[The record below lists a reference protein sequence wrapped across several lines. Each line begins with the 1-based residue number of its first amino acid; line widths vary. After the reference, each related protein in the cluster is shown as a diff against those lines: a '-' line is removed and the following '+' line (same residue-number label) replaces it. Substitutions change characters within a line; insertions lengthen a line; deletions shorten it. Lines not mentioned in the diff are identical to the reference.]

1 MNKDLIVDFSEFDRN
16 EVLYDRAAIE
26 RVNPHRHELSLL
38 DGILFEDHASRRYV
52 GFCDAKPT
60 DFWTRGHFPGR
71 PVFPG
76 VLMCEAVFQ
85 TGALLMA
92 LKGEAAGNSK
102 TALVTRIQG
111 CKFKNMAKPG
121 DDLHIKVD
129 FVEML
134 ANAAFM
140 KGKITAEGKTIM
152 TIEFA
157 ATIVE
162 NGEV

>member
-1 MNKDLIVDFSEFDRN
+1 MVDQKILENIPQRDPFLFIEKIVDHTKDSITTSKHLTGN
-16 EVLYDRAAIE
+16 E
-26 RVNPHRHELSLL
+26 
-38 DGILFEDHASRRYV
+38 
-52 GFCDAKPT
+52 
-60 DFWTRGHFPGR
+60 DFFRGHFPGR

-92 LKGEAAGNSK
+92 LRGEAAGNSK
-102 TALVTRIQG
+102 TALVTRIQST
-111 CKFKNMAKPG
+111 KFKNMAKPG
-121 DDLHIKVD
+121 DTLNITVD

-140 KGKITAEGKTIM
+140 KGKITADNKTIM

-157 ATIVE
+157 ATLIE
-162 NGEV
+162 NGDV

>member
-1 MNKDLIVDFSEFDRN
+1 MLDVILANIPQREPFLFIEKIVERTPDSITTSKLLTGKEDFF
-16 EVLYDRAAIE
+16 
-26 RVNPHRHELSLL
+26 
-38 DGILFEDHASRRYV
+38 
-52 GFCDAKPT
+52 K
-60 DFWTRGHFPGR
+60 GHFPGA

-92 LKGEAAGNSK
+92 LRGEGAGNTK

-111 CKFKNMAKPG
+111 AKFKNMARPG
-121 DDLHIKVD
+121 DELLITVD

-140 KGKITAEGKTIM
+140 KGKITANSKTVM

-157 ATIVE
+157 ATLVE
-162 NGEV
+162 GQV

>member
-1 MNKDLIVDFSEFDRN
+1 MLETILAHIPQRDPFLFIESIVDRTENS
-16 EVLYDRAAIE
+16 ITT
-26 RVNPHRHELSLL
+26 SKLL
-38 DGILFEDHASRRYV
+38 TGEED
-52 GFCDAKPT
+52 F
-60 DFWTRGHFPGR
+60 FRGHFPTR

-85 TGALLMA
+85 TGALLMS
-92 LKGEAAGNSK
+92 LRGESSNDQT

-111 CKFKNMAKPG
+111 AKFKNMARPG
-121 DDLHIKVD
+121 DLLHITVD

-140 KGKITAEGKTIM
+140 KGKIMANGKTIM

-157 ATIVE
+157 ATIVP
-162 NGEV
+162 NGAA

>member
-1 MNKDLIVDFSEFDRN
+1 MDKHQVDPLILNHIPQREPFLFIEKIVDRTADS
-16 EVLYDRAAIE
+16 ITT
-26 RVNPHRHELSLL
+26 SKLL
-38 DGILFEDHASRRYV
+38 TGEED
-52 GFCDAKPT
+52 F
-60 DFWTRGHFPGR
+60 FRGHFPGR

-92 LKGEAAGNSK
+92 LKGEGAGSEK

-111 CKFKNMAKPG
+111 TKFKNMARPG
-121 DDLHIKVD
+121 DLLEIKVD

-140 KGKITAEGKTIM
+140 KGKITSKGKTIM

-157 ATIVE
+157 ATLVSD
-162 NGEV
+162 GEV

>member
-1 MNKDLIVDFSEFDRN
+1 MLDTILDNIPQRDPFLFIEEIVDRTENSITTSKKLTGD
-16 EVLYDRAAIE
+16 
-26 RVNPHRHELSLL
+26 
-38 DGILFEDHASRRYV
+38 ED
-52 GFCDAKPT
+52 F
-60 DFWTRGHFPGR
+60 FRGHFPGR

-92 LKGEAAGNSK
+92 LKGQGAGNSK
-102 TALVTRIQG
+102 TAVVSRIQNT
-111 CKFKNMAKPG
+111 KFKNMAKPG
-121 DDLHIKVD
+121 DNLHITVD
-129 FVEML
+129 FVESL

-140 KGKITAEGKTIM
+140 KGKITSNGKTIM

-157 ATIVE
+157 ATLVE

>member
-1 MNKDLIVDFSEFDRN
+1 MLETILNNIPQREPFLFIENIIDRSENSITTSKKLTGEEDFF
-16 EVLYDRAAIE
+16 
-26 RVNPHRHELSLL
+26 
-38 DGILFEDHASRRYV
+38 
-52 GFCDAKPT
+52 
-60 DFWTRGHFPGR
+60 RGHFPGR

-92 LKGEAAGNSK
+92 LKGEGADNSK
-102 TALVTRIQG
+102 TALVTRVQNA
-111 CKFKNMAKPG
+111 KFKNMARPG
-121 DDLHIKVD
+121 DLLMITVD

-134 ANAAFM
+134 ANASFM
-140 KGKITAEGKTIM
+140 KGKIKADGKTIM

-157 ATIVE
+157 ATIIE

>member
-1 MNKDLIVDFSEFDRN
+1 
-16 EVLYDRAAIE
+16 
-26 RVNPHRHELSLL
+26 
-38 DGILFEDHASRRYV
+38 
-52 GFCDAKPT
+52 
-60 DFWTRGHFPGR
+60 
-71 PVFPG
+71 
-76 VLMCEAVFQ
+76 MCEAVFQ

-92 LKGEAAGNSK
+92 LKGQGADNTK

-111 CKFKNMAKPG
+111 AKFKNMVKPG
-121 DDLHIKVD
+121 DMLHITVD

-140 KGKITAEGKTIM
+140 KGKITADNKTVM

-162 NGEV
+162 NGTV

>member
-1 MNKDLIVDFSEFDRN
+1 MLETILNNIPQREPFLFIENIIEHSENSITTSKRLTGEEDFF
-16 EVLYDRAAIE
+16 
-26 RVNPHRHELSLL
+26 
-38 DGILFEDHASRRYV
+38 
-52 GFCDAKPT
+52 
-60 DFWTRGHFPGR
+60 RGHFPGR

-92 LKGEAAGNSK
+92 LKGEGADNSK
-102 TALVTRIQG
+102 TALVTRIQNA
-111 CKFKNMAKPG
+111 KFKNMAKPG
-121 DDLHIKVD
+121 DLLMITVD

-134 ANAAFM
+134 ANASFM
-140 KGKITAEGKTIM
+140 KGKIKADGKTIM

-157 ATIVE
+157 ATIIE

>member
-1 MNKDLIVDFSEFDRN
+1 MLETILENIPQREPFLFIENIVDRSQDS
-16 EVLYDRAAIE
+16 ITT
-26 RVNPHRHELSLL
+26 SKLL
-38 DGILFEDHASRRYV
+38 TGEED
-52 GFCDAKPT
+52 F
-60 DFWTRGHFPGR
+60 FRGHFPGR

-92 LKGEAAGNSK
+92 LKGEGSDNTK
-102 TALVTRIQG
+102 TALVTRIQNT
-111 CKFKNMAKPG
+111 KFKNMAKPG
-121 DDLHIKVD
+121 DLLHITVD

-140 KGKITAEGKTIM
+140 KGKIKVGAKTIM

>member
-1 MNKDLIVDFSEFDRN
+1 MVEQIILDNIPQRDPFLFIEKVVDRTENS
-16 EVLYDRAAIE
+16 ITT
-26 RVNPHRHELSLL
+26 SKLL
-38 DGILFEDHASRRYV
+38 TGEED
-52 GFCDAKPT
+52 FFK
-60 DFWTRGHFPGR
+60 GHFPGK

-92 LKGEAAGNSK
+92 LRGEAAGNSK
-102 TALVTRIQG
+102 TALVTRIQST
-111 CKFKNMAKPG
+111 KFKNMAKPG
-121 DDLHIKVD
+121 DHLHITVD

-140 KGKITAEGKTIM
+140 KGKMTAGNKTIM

-157 ATIVE
+157 ATLIE
-162 NGEV
+162 NEEV

>member
-1 MNKDLIVDFSEFDRN
+1 MLDTILKNIPQRDPFLFIEDIKDRTENSITTSKKLTGEEDFF
-16 EVLYDRAAIE
+16 
-26 RVNPHRHELSLL
+26 
-38 DGILFEDHASRRYV
+38 
-52 GFCDAKPT
+52 
-60 DFWTRGHFPGR
+60 RGHFPGR

-92 LKGEAAGNSK
+92 LKGEAADNSK
-102 TALVTRIQG
+102 TALVTRIQN

-121 DDLHIKVD
+121 DELLITVD

-140 KGKITAEGKTIM
+140 KGKMTANGKTIM

-162 NGEV
+162 NGDV

>member
-1 MNKDLIVDFSEFDRN
+1 MLETILNNIPQREPFLFIENIVDRSEN
-16 EVLYDRAAIE
+16 TITTSKKLTGE
-26 RVNPHRHELSLL
+26 
-38 DGILFEDHASRRYV
+38 ED
-52 GFCDAKPT
+52 F
-60 DFWTRGHFPGR
+60 FRGHFPGR

-92 LKGEAAGNSK
+92 LRGEAAGNSK
-102 TALVTRIQG
+102 TALVTRIQST
-111 CKFKNMAKPG
+111 KFKNMAKPG
-121 DDLHIKVD
+121 DLLLITVD

-140 KGKITAEGKTIM
+140 KGKITSAGKTIM

-157 ATIVE
+157 ATLIE

>member
-1 MNKDLIVDFSEFDRN
+1 MLSTILENIPQRDPFLFIENIVERTNDSITTSKLLTGEEDFF
-16 EVLYDRAAIE
+16 
-26 RVNPHRHELSLL
+26 
-38 DGILFEDHASRRYV
+38 
-52 GFCDAKPT
+52 K
-60 DFWTRGHFPGR
+60 GHFPGK

-85 TGALLMA
+85 TGALLMS
-92 LKGEAAGNSK
+92 LRGESAGSSK

-111 CKFKNMAKPG
+111 AKFKNMAKPG
-121 DDLHIKVD
+121 DELLITVD

-140 KGKITAEGKTIM
+140 KGKITANNKTVM

-157 ATIVE
+157 ATLVE
-162 NGEV
+162 NQDV